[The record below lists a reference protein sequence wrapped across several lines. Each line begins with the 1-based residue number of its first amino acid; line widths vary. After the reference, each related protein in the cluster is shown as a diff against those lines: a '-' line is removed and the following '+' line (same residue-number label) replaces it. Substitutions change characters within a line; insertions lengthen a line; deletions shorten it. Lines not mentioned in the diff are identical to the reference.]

1 MFKEDTNGNALEKV
15 LPTHSRTQRTRTEL
29 WITERIRAEVPE
41 VATAM
46 FWTALK
52 DYLLPNSSCLRA
64 GCCSLPN
71 SQAHCTLQSSSCFLQ
86 LNLLQPFPSKT
97 MLKSFK
103 GSQALSSR
111 TQRKRADHVSPP
123 SLAVPSSHAANF
135 QHILIVYL
143 VCSNL
148 LCIVLCGVQAQ
159 ELRIQRGIQ
168 HSGKPWSFG
177 DSAPHA
183 AARG

>member
-1 MFKEDTNGNALEKV
+1 MVPWRKCCQHTAELKGPEQSCGSQNQSRSPRSCHSHV
-15 LPTHSRTQRTRTEL
+15 LDCS
-29 WITERIRAEVPE
+29 ERLPAPKFLLSES
-41 VATAM
+41 
-46 FWTALK
+46 WL
-52 DYLLPNSSCLRA
+52 LLP
-64 GCCSLPN
+64 
-71 SQAHCTLQSSSCFLQ
+71 SQFPGTLQSSSSFLQ

-111 TQRKRADHVSPP
+111 TQRKRADRVSPP

-135 QHILIVYL
+135 QHILTVYL